1 MANSNYAINY
11 IYKLLDQY
19 SSTLYRIEENT
30 KKFSETANKAGQHAA
45 KGMGLFK
52 TAVASIL
59 SAEGLEKL
67 AGHAYDFIKASVEMS
82 EKAEISFTQIE
93 VAIKNTNNRAG
104 RSFEQLK
111 KDAMKLSGESTVS
124 TMNIIQGVQKP
135 LLSFNMIT
143 GQTFDRVSKIAIE
156 ASQKMYG
163 TKVTTEQLAQMTNIL
178 GRAYENPLMGMRSLK
193 QAGINLSIEQRK
205 TIQELVKT
213 NQVQA
218 ARNLLMD
225 IATKYTKNYSEALK
239 NTPEGREA
247 DIANRIQDLQLQ
259 IGKSFAPVKESLL
272 SLAVEVLPILAKA
285 FQIITPV
292 IMVMVKVFTFIVDMI
307 SRHKIVFGILAGLI
321 LVLAVAMNAAAI
333 AQWILNIAMM
343 ANPIVL
349 IIVGIAALVIGILWL
364 ADNWK
369 KVGAFFVGLWNGIV
383 NAFKNMWAGL
393 MKLLDNPVVRI
404 LGLIFLPFITIPLLI
419 IKNWKNIAAFIGNIL
434 SGIANNPL
442 FKAVLSIFGGGKP
455 SVNVTTPPPKVPD
468 APGIPKNSVNVNA
481 NSTVSVYTDK
491 DMKVVPY
498 RKGNNLGY
506 NAQTSW

>member
-1 MANSNYAINY
+1 MANANYSINY

-19 SSTLYRIEENT
+19 SDTLKRIEENT
-30 KKFSETANKAGQHAA
+30 KKFSDTAHTAGKKAAH
-45 KGMGLFK
+45 GMGLFGK
-52 TAVASIL
+52 AVSSIL
-59 SAEGLEKL
+59 TAEGIMKL
-67 AGHAYDFIKASVEMS
+67 TGQAYDFIKASVEMA

-93 VAIKNTNNRAG
+93 VAIKNSNGRAG
-104 RSFEQLK
+104 KSFEQLK

-135 LLSFNMIT
+135 LLNFNTIT
-143 GQTFDRVSKIAIE
+143 GATFDRVSKIAIE

-163 TKVTTEQLAQMTNIL
+163 VNVSTEQLSQITNIL
-178 GRAYENPLMGMRSLK
+178 GRAYQNPLMGLRALK
-193 QAGINLSIEQRK
+193 QAGIELSIEQRK
-205 TIQELVKT
+205 HIQELVKT
-213 NQVQA
+213 NQIQA

-225 IATKYTKNYSEALK
+225 IATKYTKNYSELLK
-239 NTPEGREA
+239 NTPEGKEA

-272 SLAVEVLPILAKA
+272 SLAVSVLPLLSKA
-285 FQIITPV
+285 FEVITPV
-292 IMVMVKVFTFIVDMI
+292 IMVMVGAFTFVVDLI
-307 SRHKIVFGILAGLI
+307 SRHKILFGIMAGI
-321 LVLAVAMNAAAI
+321 LGVLAIAMNFAAI
-333 AQWILNIAMM
+333 AQWILNVAMM
-343 ANPIVL
+343 ANPIML

-419 IKNWKNIAAFIGNIL
+419 IKNWKNISKFIGDIL

-455 SVNVTTPPPKVPD
+455 SVKIDNTPPKIPE
-468 APGIPKNSVNVNA
+468 APGIPKNNVNVNA
-481 NSTVSVYTDK
+481 NSTVSVYTEPN
-491 DMKVVPY
+491 MKTVPY
-498 RKGNNLGY
+498 KKGNNLGY
-506 NAQTSW
+506 NSVTSQ